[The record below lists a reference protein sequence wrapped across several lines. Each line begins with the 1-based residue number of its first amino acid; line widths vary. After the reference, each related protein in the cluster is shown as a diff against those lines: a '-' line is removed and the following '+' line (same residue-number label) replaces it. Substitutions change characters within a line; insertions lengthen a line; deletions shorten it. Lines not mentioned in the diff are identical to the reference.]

1 MSTKTIF
8 KRIALVS
15 VASLGLGLLSV
26 VPSQAAF
33 TSGPTITVGAG
44 TATKALSDSTNAAT
58 VTVAWTQTA
67 SSDSIVVVAYPTAV
81 PATATT
87 PVGRF
92 GFSDT
97 SGALVATVA
106 NLAPGASLMVW
117 GTATDSVAAST
128 GVILAGAAGYN
139 VATLYLFNESSTA
152 RVAGTYTYA
161 VTATPHSSVIDSPTA
176 GTYKT
181 AEVTSKVVSA
191 NVNITVAAL
200 ASESKTSAA
209 GTSFANLVQ
218 GSSYGN
224 ATVAG
229 SDSTVVVS
237 ATASA
242 TARGVIRVALRNAA
256 GGNSQESITAT
267 ISAGL
272 IGTSAVQGRSVTL
285 AYDGT
290 DLAAGYKDLKIYS
303 DGTAAT
309 DAVITIKTP
318 SVTFTNKKVSFYG
331 AATKLVVTPLN
342 SVLGVGSSTACLLV
356 TATDASGIQSAATLY
371 AFSGTSTVIA
381 AASGVDYAASCAYD
395 ATYGGQVCNLT
406 GAANGTSAITIRNA
420 TTVAAAT
427 VASDPVTVTVN
438 GNTAASVKLKFD
450 KATYAPGEKAYIILT
465 AYDVDGKVVPVSS
478 GSYLSS
484 AGITSNVAFTNN
496 GVDAS
501 TDLVSR
507 YNAIVTAQRNATA
520 PLSLDPV
527 AVWTVYMPLQGGTV
541 TISAKGGTALPVGGQ
556 IALTASATVTD
567 TAASALAAVTALA
580 SQVSAFITKINA
592 QITTLT
598 DLVMKIQKKVKA

>member
-117 GTATDSVAAST
+117 GTSTDSVAAST

-161 VTATPHSSVIDSPTA
+161 VTATPYSGNT
-176 GTYKT
+176 T

-331 AATKLVVTPLN
+331 TATKLVVTPLN
-342 SVLGVGSSTACLLV
+342 SVLGVGSSTASLLV